1 MSDDNKHP
9 DLSEILSTD
18 LRGFVDDILHTDGGI
33 EHFRELLSHEQL
45 SILENQRKLDLVTR
59 AGVSFT
65 RERDINH
72 ILNTTLSTAR
82 KLTNADGGT
91 IYILNEV
98 YADNPIDPG
107 EIKDRHL
114 LFKSMQNETM
124 GTNLSG
130 KDIMSMPPVP
140 LDIDGQANLNNVS
153 AYCVN
158 TGKLLNF
165 EDVYDAEGFDFSGTR
180 EYDKNSGYRSK
191 SMLVIPLEDHE
202 NRIIGVL
209 QLINRRGEE
218 NQVFP
223 FTDEDI
229 ELVQGVSFPAS
240 AAITTHRLIQEQRDL
255 FNAFVTVL
263 AQGLGEKSPHT
274 FNHIRRVAALSEAL
288 SQSVGDCEKGPYG
301 SIKFNDDEMEEIRL
315 AGWMHDIGKITT
327 PEHIVGKQV
336 KLQVVMDRFELI
348 AERFNSKIK
357 DYRIAMLEQQ
367 LAAFQNGE
375 DQETIS
381 GFQKQCQ
388 EQTEALF
395 RQFEELY
402 TANTG
407 GEFMAG
413 EKVDNVRQ
421 LSELSIEQY
430 ININLVE
437 DHGYNIVKGV
447 SYNTEPIQEAL
458 LNEEERDL
466 FLIERGTLSDAERK
480 IINDHADNSWRWLM
494 ALPFPRKQKRLPLYA
509 GAHHEHL
516 NGKGYPNQI
525 PGEKMPIQARIIAI
539 ADVYEAL
546 LANDRPYKKPM
557 KLSLALSILGD
568 MVKNGALDGEVMKIF
583 LQSGGYMEYAEEYL
597 DSDQIDEVDINAW
610 ITEYYVEPTPL
621 QI

>member
-1 MSDDNKHP
+1 MSDEHTHP
-9 DLSEILSTD
+9 NLSAILSTD
-18 LRGFVDDILHTDGGI
+18 LRTFVDEIIHSDGGI

-45 SILENQRKLDLVTR
+45 STLENQRKLDLVFR
-59 AGVSFT
+59 AGVTFT
-65 RERDINH
+65 RERDINN
-72 ILNTTLSTAR
+72 ILNTTLNTAR
-82 KLTNADGGT
+82 KLTNSDGGT
-91 IYILNEV
+91 IYIVNEV

-107 EIKDRHL
+107 EIEDRHL

-130 KDIMSMPPVP
+130 EDVMSMPPVP
-140 LDIDGQANLNNVS
+140 LDIDNQPNLNNVS
-153 AYCVN
+153 AYCAN

-209 QLINRRGEE
+209 QLINRRGKD
-218 NQVFP
+218 NQVFQ
-223 FTDEDI
+223 FTKEDI

-240 AAITTHRLIQEQRDL
+240 AAITTHRLIQEQQDL

-288 SQSVGDCEKGPYG
+288 SQSVSECGNGLYSNIE
-301 SIKFNDDEMEEIRL
+301 FNEDDMEEIRL

-367 LAAFQNGE
+367 LAAYQRGEGEQVIKDFQ
-375 DQETIS
+375 D
-381 GFQKQCQ
+381 QCQ
-388 EQTEALF
+388 LQTETLF
-395 RQFEELY
+395 KQFEELY
-402 TANTG
+402 QANTG

-413 EKVDNVRQ
+413 EKVDNVKL
-421 LSELSIEQY
+421 LSELTVKQY
-430 ININLVE
+430 VNINLVE
-437 DHGYNIVKGV
+437 DHGYNIVKGI
-447 SYNTEPIQEAL
+447 SLNRQPIPDQL

-466 FLIERGTLSDAERK
+466 FLIQRGTLSDAERK

-525 PGEKMPIQARIIAI
+525 PGEQMPIQARIIAI

-583 LQSGGYMEYAEEYL
+583 LQSGGYMRYAEEYL
-597 DSDQIDEVDINAW
+597 DSDQIDDVDINAW
-610 ITEYYVEPTPL
+610 IADYYVEPTPL
-621 QI
+621 RK